1 MHKSGTLQTIAT
13 GETSLASLFS
23 LLWLFQ
29 LLSLDNFYHLI
40 IFKEKSDFQRKIS
53 DSEEKNLIFRKNPIF
68 RKKSD
73 FLKNCRFSE
82 KVQIFLKDYK
92 GGGIHPKR
100 QFLRFAELR
109 RQFEFSAE
117 RLSENEKTI
126 SLSTQ
131 KLTILQC
138 ITKTLPEAQ
147 RTQGIGSK
155 T

>member
-1 MHKSGTLQTIAT
+1 MKSHGH
-13 GETSLASLFS
+13 TSK
-23 LLWLFQ
+23 
-29 LLSLDNFYHLI
+29 
-40 IFKEKSDFQRKIS
+40 KEVFA
-53 DSEEKNLIFRKNPIF
+53 
-68 RKKSD
+68 
-73 FLKNCRFSE
+73 
-82 KVQIFLKDYK
+82 V
-92 GGGIHPKR
+92 
-100 QFLRFAELR
+100 AELR

-155 T
+155 TWVISPAK